1 MKVEEFKT
9 LLTERLEATVDKDDD
24 DICTSFT
31 ARSAKGI
38 GVRPEKVAELPDGR
52 NVYMLTRA
60 QAKRILNKLEKAGV

>member
-1 MKVEEFKT
+1 M
-9 LLTERLEATVDKDDD
+9 
-24 DICTSFT
+24 CPSFT
-31 ARSAKGI
+31 AISAKGI